1 MKTTFEIKIGETL
14 VEVKSKRDKDSP
26 SGWSVIAFTPAC
38 SIRCIRLHDRDWFN
52 RFRDAIIAAAGGQ
65 FASCSHP
72 EEYKQIFDTLGDK
85 IDTICGHE
93 FLTLP

>member
-1 MKTTFEIKIGETL
+1 MKTTFEIKIGDTL

-52 RFRDAIIAAAGGQ
+52 HFRDAIIAAAGVTWN
-65 FASCSHP
+65 SNT
-72 EEYKQIFDTLGDK
+72 EEYKQLFDNLGDQ
-85 IDTICGHE
+85 IDKICGHE

>member
-1 MKTTFEIKIGETL
+1 MKTTFEINIDGTL

-38 SIRCIRLHDRDWFN
+38 SIRCVRLPDRDWFN
-52 RFRDAIIAAAGGQ
+52 RFRDAIIAAAG
-65 FASCSHP
+65 ANISHP
-72 EEYKQIFDTLGDK
+72 EDYKQLFDTLGDK
-85 IDTICGHE
+85 IDKICGHE